1 MKQQIKEALFFRSQ
15 GELQKSNLI
24 LLELLQVNAND
35 PYLNYQVAWSFDIL
49 EKEAEAIYYYE
60 TAIEN
65 GLSGSD
71 LEGAYF
77 GLGSTYRTL
86 GHYSLAEKMLAK
98 GINEFPENNALK
110 VFYAMVLY
118 NLEQY
123 SQGMGILLS
132 LLSTTSCD
140 EDIREYKKAIM
151 FYADKLDRIW

>member
-1 MKQQIKEALFFRSQ
+1 MKHQIKEALFFRSQ

-24 LLELLQVNAND
+24 LLELLQVNKSD

-71 LEGAYF
+71 LEGAYL

-86 GHYSLAEKMLAK
+86 GQYSLAEKILAK

-123 SQGMGILLS
+123 SQGMSILLS

-140 EDIREYKKAIM
+140 EDIREYKKAII
-151 FYADKLDRIW
+151 FYSDKLDRIW